1 MAIRSYVDF
10 FRAVAEN
17 APLPYQ
23 RRLVEGPWPDCLI
36 VPTGLGKT
44 AAVIGAWLYRRLN
57 GDPETPRRLVYC
69 LPMRVL
75 VEQTEGNA
83 RAWAAACRDRFGLGP
98 SVHVLMGGAVDD
110 HWVEHP
116 GEPAM
121 IIGTQDMLL
130 SRALM
135 RGYGMSC
142 YRWPIDFALLHNDAL
157 WVFDEIQLMGVGLA
171 TSSQLEGFRR
181 MEELRPLLPGRSLWM
196 SATLDPEWLGTV
208 DFRHHLPTLR
218 IERLNDEDQA
228 HEVVGQRTH
237 APKTLARA
245 NTSAQSEVYETA
257 IAGEILEAHRPGKT
271 TLAIVNRVDRAQEI
285 YRCLRAKLQDGEPEL
300 LLIHSR
306 FRASERKSKEAQL
319 PGPREH
325 RDLIVVA
332 TQAIEAGVDLTS
344 AVLFT
349 ELAPWASLVQRFG
362 RCNRYGELNKDCGG
376 RIFWI
381 DGADADPLP
390 YTGEE
395 LAAAKKILDQ
405 LSSASPADLPQVEG
419 ALPHGQVIRRRDF
432 IELFNTDP
440 DLSGFDV
447 DVSPFIR
454 DAEDVDVRVFWRA
467 FDGAPEPD
475 AARPERDELCPASI
489 ARFRDFFQRIGRKG
503 LQGFAWD
510 TLADARD
517 RRRGGR
523 WVRLDPNRLYPGLE
537 IMLASDAGGYDPDLG
552 FDAKTAAPV
561 EPIAPSE
568 ASTPESLEGDQASEI
583 GAFVELRRHLVDVE
597 AEARA
602 LCHALGLV
610 DDNTIARAAR
620 WHDVGKAHPV
630 FQIAIGDCLRQG
642 KARPDALL
650 AKSACTRECRTFD
663 CGIGRY
669 TRTVLE
675 TAEGSGSQ
683 GLRRVP
689 CPGFR
694 HELASALAWLAHGAG
709 ADKDLVA
716 YLIAAHHGKVRMGLR
731 ALPIERGDPDKPERR
746 FARGIWDDDVL
757 PEVVFADGTVVPQTP
772 LRLDIMELGGGDSG
786 EESWTAR
793 TQRLLAEHGPFRL
806 AFLEALVRLA
816 DWRASERERETEHDD

>member
-116 GEPAM
+116 GEPAI

-135 RGYGMSC
+135 RGYGMSR

-196 SATLDPEWLGTV
+196 SATLDPEWLGTF

-218 IERLNDEDQA
+218 IERLNDEDQG
-228 HEVVGQRTH
+228 HEVVGQRTR
-237 APKTLARA
+237 APKALARA
-245 NTSAQSEVYETA
+245 NTSAASEAYESA
-257 IAGEILEAHRPGKT
+257 LAKEVFEAHRPGKT
-271 TLAIVNRVDRAQEI
+271 TLVIVNRVDRAQEI
-285 YRCLRAKLQDGEPEL
+285 YRCLRTKLQNGGPRL

-306 FRASERKSKEAQL
+306 FRVSERRDKEAQL

-344 AVLFT
+344 AILFT

-362 RCNRYGELNKDCGG
+362 RCNRYGELNDDGGG
-376 RIFWI
+376 RILWI
-381 DGADADPLP
+381 DGVDADPLP
-390 YTGEE
+390 YGAEE
-395 LAAAKKILDQ
+395 LAAARAIISQ
-405 LSSASPADLPQVEG
+405 LSSASPASLPQVEG
-419 ALPHGQVIRRRDF
+419 ALPLRQVIRRKDF

-467 FDGAPEPD
+467 FEGTPEPD
-475 AARPERDELCPASI
+475 GARPQRDELCPVSI
-489 ARFRDFFQRIGRKG
+489 ARFRDYFQRISKKA
-503 LQGFAWD
+503 LQAFVWD
-510 TLADARD
+510 TLGEARG
-517 RRRGGR
+517 RRRAGR
-523 WVRLDPNRLYPGLE
+523 WVRLDRNQLYPGLE
-537 IMLASDAGGYDPDLG
+537 IMLEADTGGYDQELG
-552 FDAKTAAPV
+552 FDAGATARV
-561 EPIAPSE
+561 EPLTLVD
-568 ASTPESLEGDQASEI
+568 ASTPELLEGDDASEI
-583 GAFVELRRHLVDVE
+583 GAFVELSRHLADVE
-597 AEARA
+597 GEARA
-602 LCHALGLV
+602 LCQALGLV
-610 DDNTIARAAR
+610 EGNVIAEAAR

-630 FQIAIGDCLRQG
+630 FQAAVGDCIRSGQS
-642 KARPDALL
+642 RPMDQLL
-650 AKSACTRECRTFD
+650 AKSACIDRLCRDVPAAACNATPAL
-663 CGIGRY
+663 GSAMSWLRRWLGSRMARGR
-669 TRTVLE
+669 TRT
-675 TAEGSGSQ
+675 
-683 GLRRVP
+683 
-689 CPGFR
+689 
-694 HELASALAWLAHGAG
+694 
-709 ADKDLVA
+709 
-716 YLIAAHHGKVRMGLR
+716 
-731 ALPIERGDPDKPERR
+731 
-746 FARGIWDDDVL
+746 
-757 PEVVFADGTVVPQTP
+757 
-772 LRLDIMELGGGDSG
+772 
-786 EESWTAR
+786 
-793 TQRLLAEHGPFRL
+793 
-806 AFLEALVRLA
+806 
-816 DWRASERERETEHDD
+816 

>member
-1 MAIRSYVDF
+1 MNIRSYVDF
-10 FRAVAEN
+10 FRAVAGN

-23 RRLVEGPWPDCLI
+23 RRLVDGPWPDCLI

-44 AAVIGAWLYRRLN
+44 AAVICAWLYRRLN

-75 VEQTEGNA
+75 VEQTEKNT
-83 RAWAAACRDRFGLGP
+83 RAWVDACHRLGLGP

-110 HWVEHP
+110 DWVLHP
-116 GEPAM
+116 EDPAI

-135 RGYGMSC
+135 RGYGMSR

-181 MEELRPLLPGRSLWM
+181 MEELRPLLSGRSLWM

-208 DFRHHLPTLR
+208 DFQRHLSTLR
-218 IERLNDEDQA
+218 IERLNDEDHG
-228 HEVVGQRTH
+228 HEVLEQRTR
-237 APKTLARA
+237 ALKALARGNA
-245 NTSAQSEVYETA
+245 SAASEAYEA
-257 IAGEILEAHRPGKT
+257 VLAEEVLEAHRPGKT
-271 TLAIVNRVDRAQEI
+271 TLVIVNRVDRAQEI
-285 YRCLRAKLQDGEPEL
+285 YRWLRTKLPDGGPQL

-306 FRASERKSKEAQL
+306 FRASERRNKEARL
-319 PGPREH
+319 PGPRER

-344 AVLFT
+344 AILFT
-349 ELAPWASLVQRFG
+349 ELGPWASLVQRFG
-362 RCNRYGELNKDCGG
+362 RCNRYGELNKDCGC

-381 DGADADPLP
+381 DGVDADPLP

-405 LSSASPADLPQVEG
+405 LRSASPADLPQVEG
-419 ALPHGQVIRRRDF
+419 ALPPGQVIRRRDF

-475 AARPERDELCPASI
+475 AARPERDELCPVSI
-489 ARFRDFFQRIGRKG
+489 ARFRNFFQRIGRKG
-503 LQGFAWD
+503 LQGFVWD
-510 TLADARD
+510 TLAEARG
-517 RRRGGR
+517 RRRSGR

-537 IMLASDAGGYDPDLG
+537 IMLAAHAGGYDPDLG

-583 GAFVELRRHLVDVE
+583 GAFVELRRHLADVE

-602 LCHALGLV
+602 LCQALGLV
-610 DDNTIARAAR
+610 EGNAIAEAAR

-630 FQIAIGDCLRQG
+630 FQAAIGDCIRSG
-642 KARPDALL
+642 HSRPIDRLL
-650 AKSACTRECRTFD
+650 AKSACIDRLCREAG
-663 CGIGRY
+663 CGLQRY
-669 TRTVLE
+669 AR
-675 TAEGSGSQ
+675 S
-683 GLRRVP
+683 
-689 CPGFR
+689 GFR
-694 HELASALAWLAHGAG
+694 HELASALAWLAHGDG
-709 ADKDLVA
+709 PDKDLIA
-716 YLIAAHHGKVRMGLR
+716 YLIAAHHGKVRIGLR

-746 FARGIWDDDVL
+746 FARGIWDGDLL
-757 PEVVFADGTVVPQTP
+757 PEVLFADGTAVPQTP

-793 TQRLLAEHGPFRL
+793 TQRLLAAHGPFRL
-806 AFLEALVRLA
+806 AFLETLVRLA
-816 DWRASERERETEHDD
+816 DWRASEREREAEQ